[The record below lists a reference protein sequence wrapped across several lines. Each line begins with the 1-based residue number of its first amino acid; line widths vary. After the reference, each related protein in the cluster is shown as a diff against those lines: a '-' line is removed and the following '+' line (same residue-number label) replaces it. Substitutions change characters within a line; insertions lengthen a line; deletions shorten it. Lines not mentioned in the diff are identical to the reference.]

1 MSKTEA
7 PHDPD
12 NRPAVG
18 GPVQR
23 QVRPRAWHNAA
34 LNDYISDEALTRLR
48 IADPGALAGYDVPLW
63 GRAEVALAGK
73 TTFLRC
79 DEMRVTQ
86 QRPGLIGVE
95 WVRLGAV
102 MYTMHVD
109 CDLAAGQTLMLAGIE
124 VHVALRA
131 L

>member
-1 MSKTEA
+1 MSNKDA
-7 PHDPD
+7 PNTAD

-18 GPVQR
+18 GPVER
-23 QVRPRAWHNAA
+23 PVRPRAWHNAT

-48 IADPGALAGYDVPLW
+48 IADPSALAGYDVSLW
-63 GRAEVALAGK
+63 GETEVVFADK

-86 QRPGLIGVE
+86 QRPGLISVE

-109 CDLAAGQTLMLAGIE
+109 CDLAAGQTLTLAGIE

>member
-1 MSKTEA
+1 MTNTDA
-7 PHDPD
+7 PHDND
-12 NRPAVG
+12 HRPAVG

-23 QVRPRAWHNAA
+23 PVRPHSWHNAT
-34 LNDYISDEALTRLR
+34 LNDYINDDALTRLR
-48 IADPGALAGYDVPLW
+48 IDDPGALADYDVPLW
-63 GRAEVALAGK
+63 GETEVFLAGK
-73 TTFLRC
+73 TTSLRC

-86 QRPGLIGVE
+86 QRPGLISVE

-109 CDLAAGQTLMLAGIE
+109 CDLAAGQTLTLAGIE